1 MGSWWVRKTMR
12 SPMWLMKGIVEGG
25 RSPGGWWQGWGRATE
40 ALKGHLLGSRV
51 GGPGERG
58 WEADGREGE
67 AMSEAWPFP
76 RWSQNFWN

>member
-1 MGSWWVRKTMR
+1 MAHERDRGRREEPRRLVATMG
-12 SPMWLMKGIVEGG
+12 
-25 RSPGGWWQGWGRATE
+25 QGP
-40 ALKGHLLGSRV
+40 RV